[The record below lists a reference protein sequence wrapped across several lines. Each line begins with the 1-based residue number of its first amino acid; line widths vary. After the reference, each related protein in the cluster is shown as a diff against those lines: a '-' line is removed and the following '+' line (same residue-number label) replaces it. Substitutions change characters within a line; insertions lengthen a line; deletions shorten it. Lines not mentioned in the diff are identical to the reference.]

1 MCVKTRAFE
10 HQSHAGWHQLLAI
23 CTVLQ
28 HCRTKILIGSKVNG
42 FPASSR
48 HAAESLLRSEEKKK
62 KKVIYRMED
71 QKRCFSRVQ
80 NETKTIRTVPR
91 SRRSEAMIGPAPPR
105 CSRMER

>member
-62 KKVIYRMED
+62 KGNISNGRPEKVLFKSAKRNED
-71 QKRCFSRVQ
+71 D
-80 NETKTIRTVPR
+80 
-91 SRRSEAMIGPAPPR
+91 
-105 CSRMER
+105 